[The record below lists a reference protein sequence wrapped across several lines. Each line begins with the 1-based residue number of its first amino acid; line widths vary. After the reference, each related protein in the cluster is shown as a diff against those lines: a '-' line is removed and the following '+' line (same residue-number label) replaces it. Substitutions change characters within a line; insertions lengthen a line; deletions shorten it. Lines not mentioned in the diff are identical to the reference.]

1 MKIKEKIAS
10 NIAKWDKEKSLG
22 EYARQHFSQ
31 ADASGTTKIANVL
44 NNVYSLA
51 ISAESEQ
58 IQLAAAKEIRET
70 LALGEQKEIKQEN
83 TQINFY
89 QNASNQIN
97 ENVQRLIAAS
107 TTKQAEK
114 KGIEKII

>member
-1 MKIKEKIAS
+1 MMKNKIAE

-22 EYARQHFSQ
+22 QYAREHFSQ
-31 ADASGTTKIANVL
+31 VEKGSTKIANVF
-44 NNVYSLA
+44 NNIYSLA

-58 IQLAAAKEIRET
+58 VQLAAAKEIRET
-70 LALGEQKEIKQEN
+70 LALGEPKETKQEN

-89 QNASNQIN
+89 TNASNQID
-97 ENVQRLIAAS
+97 ENVQKLIAGS
-107 TTKQAEK
+107 VKVVEK